1 MNWYKALKARGEIA
15 DRLAHEVPIVIK
27 DQSLSLTRLLR
38 LHWAVRDHA
47 NSVEMLK
54 IEMIKSQ
61 ALEELVLAAEALSAA
76 FTEIADAIKVQIA
89 IFGAENR
96 SFAA

>member
-15 DRLAHEVPIVIK
+15 DRLAHEIPIVIK

-54 IEMIKSQ
+54 VDMIKSQ
-61 ALEELVLAAEALSAA
+61 AMEELVLAAEALSAA
-76 FTEIADAIKVQIA
+76 FSEIADAIKGQIA
-89 IFGAENR
+89 TFGADNQ
-96 SFAA
+96 SVAA